1 MEKIQLFY
9 AHHRKHEVISVIR
22 QMVSHVSETLSVI
35 RKKALAIF
43 EKKPWRHHAR
53 QYLTASMT
61 DFHFGIDEFFVG

>member
-35 RKKALAIF
+35 RTKALAIF
-43 EKKPWRHHAR
+43 EKNRG
-53 QYLTASMT
+53 
-61 DFHFGIDEFFVG
+61 GIMPGSI

>member
-35 RKKALAIF
+35 RTKALAF
-43 EKKPWRHHAR
+43 SK
-53 QYLTASMT
+53 TNSG
-61 DFHFGIDEFFVG
+61 DFIPDGI